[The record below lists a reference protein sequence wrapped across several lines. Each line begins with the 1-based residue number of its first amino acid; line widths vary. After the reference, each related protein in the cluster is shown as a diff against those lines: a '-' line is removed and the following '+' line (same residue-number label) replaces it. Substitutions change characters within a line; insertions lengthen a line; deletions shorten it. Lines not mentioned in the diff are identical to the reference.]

1 MLAETAA
8 CIKGFSEAHT
18 GVERH
23 RRARQVGHRHV
34 RLVEHGGDAG
44 DDFQYALVRGQ
55 RASRAR
61 EHGRRESRS
70 GCGRRG

>member
-1 MLAETAA
+1 MLVETAA
-8 CIKGFSEAHT
+8 SLKGFREAHT

-23 RRARQVGHRHV
+23 RRAWQVGHRHV
-34 RLVEHGGDAG
+34 GLVEHGGDAG

-61 EHGRRESRS
+61 EHERRGCRS
-70 GCGRRG
+70 NCGRRG

>member
-1 MLAETAA
+1 MLVETAA
-8 CIKGFSEAHT
+8 CIKGLSEAHT

-23 RRARQVGHRHV
+23 RQAWQDGHRHV

-70 GCGRRG
+70 DCGRRG